1 MSKLKMLIYL
11 SAVLMLLLSTALF
24 AVDNSK
30 VPTQD
35 EIVGWLDE
43 FCRFDNRRPGEPGG
57 HAGED
62 FVYRKFQEFGLENVS
77 KEPVKITVW
86 RAKDW
91 SLKVQTEGGEEE
103 IPTFYTLNTGFTP
116 KKGLSAELVYVNSGS
131 EEDFNTIDV
140 AGKIAVIDMEF
151 ATLPLLPLMLLKGY
165 YLYDPEDTYKWWA
178 AQPACW
184 VRKNWNVDKDTSKSA
199 YELAKKSGALAVVWI
214 LKDQP
219 ANVVTH
225 YGPYDGV
232 MKDLPALYVGRDDG
246 ARLKGMLAAGSL
258 NGTLIQTGTRAPGVM
273 HNVHGIL
280 PGKSD
285 EIVLITSHHDSPFKG
300 YIEDGT
306 GISMVLALAK
316 YFSQVPVEER
326 EKTMVFL
333 ASAGHFYGS
342 EGIETWLEN
351 HREDIADRTVMNLNI
366 EHVAAKEFVED
377 KNGDYNYT
385 GKPQLRGI
393 FIDNNDHMKDAI
405 GEALRDNN
413 LTRSAVI
420 AIDALGEDPPGE
432 GRFPHRLG
440 IPVIHYISGPSY
452 LLVDADNKDKV
463 LFDELVPAAKT
474 FIEIIEKLSH
484 FSGDELKPKV
494 EE

>member
-1 MSKLKMLIYL
+1 
-11 SAVLMLLLSTALF
+11 MLLSSAALF
-24 AVDNSK
+24 AVDDAR

-43 FCRFDNRRPGEPGG
+43 FCKSDNRRPGEPGG
-57 HAGED
+57 LAGED
-62 FVYRKFQEFGLENVS
+62 FVYKKFMEFGLENVR
-77 KEPVKITVW
+77 KEPVEITLW
-86 RAKDW
+86 RAVEW
-91 SLKVQTEGGEEE
+91 SLKVKGDGVEEE

-116 KKGLSAELVYVNSGS
+116 DEGISAELVYVRSGS

-140 AGKIAVIDMEF
+140 KGKIAVIDMEF

-165 YLYDPEDTYKWWA
+165 YLYDPDKTFTWWA
-178 AQPACW
+178 SQPACW
-184 VRKNWNVDKDTSKSA
+184 VRKNWNIDKDTSKSA

-225 YGPYDGV
+225 YGPYDGE

-246 ARLKGMLAAGSL
+246 ARLKEMLAAGSL
-258 NGTLIQTGTRAPGVM
+258 QATFVQTGTMTPGVM
-273 HNVHGIL
+273 HNVHGVL
-280 PGKSD
+280 PGKSN

-306 GISMVLALAK
+306 GISMVLSLAK
-316 YFSQVPVEER
+316 YFSQVPQEER

-333 ASAGHFYGS
+333 ASSGHFYGS
-342 EGIETWLEN
+342 KGIETWLEN
-351 HREDIADRTVMNLNI
+351 HKEDIADKTVMNLNI

-377 KNGDYNYT
+377 KGGDYHYT

-420 AIDALGEDPPGE
+420 AIDALGKDPPGE

-452 LLVDADNKDKV
+452 LLVDADYREKV
-463 LFDELVPAAKT
+463 ILEELVPAAKT
-474 FIEIIEKLSH
+474 FIEIVEKLSTL
-484 FSGDELKPKV
+484 SGGDLKPKA
-494 EE
+494 EEQK